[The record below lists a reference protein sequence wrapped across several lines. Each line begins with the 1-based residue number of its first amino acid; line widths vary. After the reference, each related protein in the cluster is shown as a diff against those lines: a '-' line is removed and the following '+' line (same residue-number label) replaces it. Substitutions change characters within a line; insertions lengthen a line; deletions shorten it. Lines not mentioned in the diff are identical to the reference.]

1 MMMLFPFVFITLVL
15 FALGCV
21 VGSFLNVVVYRT
33 VEQRSWVTGRSKC
46 ESCDHQ
52 IRWFDNIP
60 LLSYLLLR
68 GKCRDCGASIS
79 MTHPVIELLT
89 GSLFVWWYWFGA
101 FFFQLTHAP
110 FQMIQPL
117 FWLLVGIL
125 LLLIVIADI
134 SYYIIPDTIV
144 VMLFVLTILY
154 RIALVGFGV
163 MQVSDLVWSLVA
175 MTLAFL
181 FFASLWLI
189 TNGKGFGMGDVKLV
203 VPLALLL
210 GWQKI
215 FVGLFLAFLFGATV
229 GVLLILLG
237 KKRFGEVIPFGPFL
251 VLGSI
256 TALIFGQNLLEWYM
270 ALL

>member
-33 VEQRSWVTGRSKC
+33 VEQQSWVTGRSKC
-46 ESCDHQ
+46 ESCGHQ

-60 LLSYLLLR
+60 LVSYLLLG
-68 GKCRDCGASIS
+68 GKCRDCKTPIS

-101 FFFQLTHAP
+101 FFFQLSHSP
-110 FQMIQPL
+110 FQTIQPL

-125 LLLIVIADI
+125 LLMIVVSDFM
-134 SYYIIPDTIV
+134 YFIIPDTIV
-144 VMLFVLTILY
+144 AILFVLTILY
-154 RIALVGFGV
+154 RITLVWFGV
-163 MQVSDLVWSLVA
+163 MQVSDLLWSLVA
-175 MTLAFL
+175 MTVAFL
-181 FFASLWLI
+181 FFGSLWLI
-189 TNGKGFGMGDVKLV
+189 TKGKGFGMGDVKLV

-215 FVGLFLAFLFGATV
+215 FVGLFLAFLFGAIF
-229 GVLLILLG
+229 GVVLIVLG
-237 KKRFGEVIPFGPFL
+237 KKRFGEVIPFGPFI

-256 TALIFGQNLLEWYM
+256 TALIFGQNLLQWYI